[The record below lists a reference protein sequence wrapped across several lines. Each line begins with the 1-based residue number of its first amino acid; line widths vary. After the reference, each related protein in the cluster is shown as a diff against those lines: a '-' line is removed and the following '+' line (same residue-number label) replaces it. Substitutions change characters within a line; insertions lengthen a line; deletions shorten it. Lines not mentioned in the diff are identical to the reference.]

1 MQAEKA
7 KGFVDPEMTDRIN
20 KAIKERYK
28 TKAKFAAIIGAT
40 YEAVRLWCDGQ
51 SKPSSDFLA
60 SIAKNTTISVDWL
73 LTGKEPLSSRPPQII
88 IQQSPHLKTFH
99 RDFAMDNY
107 IPVKLLKDAVAAG
120 NPSEI
125 NEKDIAG
132 WVLIYADKQ
141 WSPGDP
147 ENYTC
152 CHVRGRSMYPILN
165 DGDIIAINHSE
176 KDPKKLDKKMVAFR
190 QDGGATI
197 KWLKVLPNNVVV
209 GVPENK
215 DDFDSV
221 VSLRGE
227 EINTGIIGKVA
238 WWWAKR

>member
-1 MQAEKA
+1 MSSHDHA
-7 KGFVDPEMTDRIN
+7 VN
-20 KAIKERYK
+20 
-28 TKAKFAAIIGAT
+28 IIGILQRVG
-40 YEAVRLWCDGQ
+40 EKIK
-51 SKPSSDFLA
+51 SKKNMDIALALGVEPQVSSNWKSKDRKTIPWEILFA
-60 SIAKNTTISVDWL
+60 FCQKNNISFDWL

-238 WWWAKR
+238 W